1 VAGVPPEQ
9 RLVSGASG
17 GVLVTG
23 GSGFI
28 GRHVVAQLQSRGHRV
43 LNADRVPHPDGVETV
58 VGELNDPRV
67 VAAAV
72 GADIDAIVH
81 LAAETSVLGSIER
94 PALVHDTNVTV
105 TAALLEAAREKGVGR
120 FVLASSNSVVGEHEG
135 TMTEDVPLRPLTPY
149 GATKAAGEML
159 LSGYAGAFGLVTPV
173 LRLTNVYGPGMLA
186 KDSFVPRMMRAA
198 AAGEG
203 VTVYGDGR
211 QRRDLVHVGDVARA
225 FAMAV
230 EGWPS
235 GPVIIGSATSHT
247 VLDMLEAARA
257 ATGAPIP
264 VEHVE
269 QKKGEMRAVV
279 VDTGLARSR
288 GFEPTVS
295 LEEGMASVWP
305 DFRPVDVAV

>member
-1 VAGVPPEQ
+1 MTALE
-9 RLVSGASG
+9 
-17 GVLVTG
+17 VLVTG

-28 GRHVVAQLQSRGHRV
+28 GRHVLAELQARGHHVRNV
-43 LNADRVPHPDGVETV
+43 DRDAHPDGVETV
-58 VGELNDPRV
+58 VGELDDPGV
-67 VAAAV
+67 VASAV
-72 GADIDAIVH
+72 SASTDAIVH

-94 PALVHDTNVTV
+94 PALVHETNVTV
-105 TAALLEAAREKGVGR
+105 TAALLEAARENGVGR

-135 TMTEDVPLRPLTPY
+135 TLTEDVALRPLTPY

-198 AAGEG
+198 ATGDR
-203 VTVYGDGR
+203 VTVYGDGL
-211 QRRDLVHVGDVARA
+211 QRRDLVHVRDVARA

-230 EGWPS
+230 EDWPS

-257 ATGAPIP
+257 ATGAPIA
-264 VEHVE
+264 VEHVPPRA
-269 QKKGEMRAVV
+269 GEMRAVV
-279 VDTGLARSR
+279 VDTTLARSR
-288 GFEPTVS
+288 GFEPTLS

>member
-1 VAGVPPEQ
+1 MTAPALE
-9 RLVSGASG
+9 
-17 GVLVTG
+17 VLVTG

-28 GRHVVAQLQSRGHRV
+28 GRHVLAKLQGRGHHVRNV
-43 LNADRVPHPDGVETV
+43 DRMPHPGDVETV

-67 VAAAV
+67 VARAV
-72 GADIDAIVH
+72 TESTDAIVH

-105 TAALLEAAREKGVGR
+105 TAALLEAARESGVQR
-120 FVLASSNSVVGEHEG
+120 FVLASSNSVVGDHDG
-135 TMTEDVPLRPLTPY
+135 TMTEDVALRPLTPY

-159 LSGYAGAFGLVTPV
+159 LSGYAGAFGLATPV

-198 AAGEG
+198 ASGEG
-203 VTVYGDGR
+203 VTVYGDGH

-225 FAMAV
+225 FALAV

-235 GPVIIGSATSHT
+235 GPVIIGSGASHT
-247 VLDMLEAARA
+247 VLDMVEAARA

-264 VEHVE
+264 VEHVPP
-269 QKKGEMRAVV
+269 KAGEMRAVV
-279 VDTGLARSR
+279 VDTALARSR
-288 GFEPTVS
+288 GFEPTRS

-305 DFRPVDVAV
+305 DFRPVDAAV